1 MYAFNVICMQSFRC
15 WTCCKS
21 PVVLIGGSKE
31 QVPHH
36 HHHHPH
42 HPHRHHHHH
51 HHHQHHHHHVVAPPC
66 FHQHHHHHVVASL
79 VLPQKPTLLQPQYI
93 NDLNAWVFCTPA
105 RCCGPALFCLRSTTL
120 LCCATKFK
128 HPLPNDPRFV
138 RGSHILRR
146 YCNRY
151 GPYRCLS
158 CNITM
163 IVLEMEHGLTR
174 I

>member
-1 MYAFNVICMQSFRC
+1 MEHLITTLKELVKTWPSSVNRDLTRRC
-15 WTCCKS
+15 AEKTCWSRPTGKHWAVAKNLVLGGNLWD
-21 PVVLIGGSKE
+21 VVA
-31 QVPHH
+31 PPCFHH
-36 HHHHPH
+36 HHHQ
-42 HPHRHHHHH
+42 
-51 HHHQHHHHHVVAPPC
+51 HHQHHHHHVVAR
-66 FHQHHHHHVVASL
+66 L

-128 HPLPNDPRFV
+128 QPLPNDPRFV

-151 GPYRCLS
+151 ASAATLQ
-158 CNITM
+158 
-163 IVLEMEHGLTR
+163 
-174 I
+174 